1 MEKRAASA
9 TGQPDRTVWQRLRAI
24 WQPHNGLFWL
34 MLLFN
39 GLSSS
44 MAWYLH
50 LSPPAGWLLLVFTL
64 LALANAAAGMLLL
77 WLLWRST

>member
-1 MEKRAASA
+1 MLGIWAQRAIAAPRGTMAPMPDSA
-9 TGQPDRTVWQRLRAI
+9 PPTPLPQRLRRL

-39 GLSSS
+39 GLSTG
-44 MAWYLH
+44 MAW
-50 LSPPAGWLLLVFTL
+50 F
-64 LALANAAAGMLLL
+64 LANAAAGMLLL

>member
-1 MEKRAASA
+1 MDNSADSA
-9 TGQPDRTVWQRLRAI
+9 TGQPGRTAWQRLRRL

-50 LSPPAGWLLLVFTL
+50 LAQPSGVLLLLLTL

-77 WLLWRST
+77 WLLWRSP